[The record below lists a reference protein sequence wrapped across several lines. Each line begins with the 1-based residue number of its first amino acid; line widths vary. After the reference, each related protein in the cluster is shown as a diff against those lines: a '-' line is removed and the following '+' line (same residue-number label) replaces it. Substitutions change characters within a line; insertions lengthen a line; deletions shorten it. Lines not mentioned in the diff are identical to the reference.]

1 MTAVQNE
8 INGLM
13 ADLHKIALADPLP
26 YFCPDALA
34 RALLEQMEAV
44 WPVITD
50 EAKIGLASI
59 ALALQH
65 RESGVV
71 AVPCLAATG
80 LQ

>member
-1 MTAVQNE
+1 MSAVQNE

-13 ADLHKIALADPLP
+13 ADLHEIALADPLP
-26 YFCPDALA
+26 YFCLDALA

-44 WPVITD
+44 WPVIED
-50 EAKIGLASI
+50 ESKIGLASI

-65 RESGVV
+65 RKSGVV
-71 AVPCLAATG
+71 AVPHPAAAG

>member
-1 MTAVQNE
+1 MSTVQNE

-13 ADLHKIALADPLP
+13 ADLHEIALADPLP
-26 YFCPDALA
+26 YFCADALA

-50 EAKIGLASI
+50 ESKIGLASI

-65 RESGVV
+65 RDSGVV
-71 AVPCLAATG
+71 AVPSLASTG

>member
-1 MTAVQNE
+1 MSTVQNE

-13 ADLHKIALADPLP
+13 ADLHEIAMADPLS
-26 YFCPDALA
+26 YFCLEALA

-50 EAKIGLASI
+50 ESKIGLASI

-71 AVPCLAATG
+71 AAPSLASIS

>member
-1 MTAVQNE
+1 MITVQNE

-13 ADLHKIALADPLP
+13 ADLHEIALADPLP

-44 WPVITD
+44 WPMITD
-50 EAKIGLASI
+50 ESKIGLASI

-65 RESGVV
+65 RGRGVV
-71 AVPCLAATG
+71 AVYHLAAAG

>member
-1 MTAVQNE
+1 MSTVQKE

-13 ADLHKIALADPLP
+13 ADLHEIALADPLP

-44 WPVITD
+44 WPVIAD
-50 EAKIGLASI
+50 ESKIGLASI

-71 AVPCLAATG
+71 DVPSPAATS